1 LNEIK
6 SNPEENTKKEQS
18 SLKRIGNFIKEARLS
33 REQSVEEL
41 ASDLKIGS
49 HQLKAIE
56 EGNEEELPEKVF
68 VKAMVRRISQKLKL
82 DTEFIMNEF
91 ETEKQEVKIEEI
103 VEEVAK
109 KTNKTRKSKDLS
121 PVGFW
126 IFILI
131 SGLLGLI
138 ASSLILNLFSD
149 SSQNQTPKQ
158 EIIKKTG
165 QVCIQIRDVQGV
177 DDNPFDFETVKKNI
191 EDRLNPEF
199 EGQFKIMLVPNITN
213 ICYGRGVG
221 YKIEEIVLDEETQ
234 KISATK
240 IRAKMREEGKLK

>member
-1 LNEIK
+1 MFALKEIQ
-6 SNPEENTKKEQS
+6 SNPEDNTKKEQS
-18 SLKRIGNFIKEARLS
+18 PLKRIGNFIKEARLS

-91 ETEKQEVKIEEI
+91 NIERKEINIKEI
-103 VEEVAK
+103 VEEVSK
-109 KTNKTRKSKDLS
+109 KNQKSSQSNNLNRG
-121 PVGFW
+121 GFI
-126 IFILI
+126 IFVLI

-158 EIIKKTG
+158 ELIK
-165 QVCIQIRDVQGV
+165 
-177 DDNPFDFETVKKNI
+177 ETK
-191 EDRLNPEF
+191 
-199 EGQFKIMLVPNITN
+199 
-213 ICYGRGVG
+213 
-221 YKIEEIVLDEETQ
+221 
-234 KISATK
+234 
-240 IRAKMREEGKLK
+240 

>member
-1 LNEIK
+1 MKEIK
-6 SNPEENTKKEQS
+6 SYPEENTKKKQS

-33 REQSVEEL
+33 RDQSVEEL

-56 EGNEEELPEKVF
+56 EGNEDELPEKVF

-91 ETEKQEVKIEEI
+91 MIERQEIKIEEI
-103 VEEVAK
+103 VEEVSK
-109 KTNKTRKSKDLS
+109 KQNKTRQTRDLS

-138 ASSLILNLFSD
+138 ASSLIFNLFSD

-158 EIIKKTG
+158 ELI
-165 QVCIQIRDVQGV
+165 
-177 DDNPFDFETVKKNI
+177 EKN
-191 EDRLNPEF
+191 
-199 EGQFKIMLVPNITN
+199 
-213 ICYGRGVG
+213 
-221 YKIEEIVLDEETQ
+221 
-234 KISATK
+234 
-240 IRAKMREEGKLK
+240 

>member
-1 LNEIK
+1 MKEIK
-6 SNPEENTKKEQS
+6 SNPEDNTKREQY

-33 REQSVEEL
+33 RDQSVQDL

-91 ETEKQEVKIEEI
+91 KNERQDIKIEEI

-131 SGLLGLI
+131 SGFLGLI
-138 ASSLILNLFSD
+138 ASSLIFNLFSE
-149 SSQNQTPKQ
+149 SFQNQTPKQ
-158 EIIKKTG
+158 ELIKKT
-165 QVCIQIRDVQGV
+165 
-177 DDNPFDFETVKKNI
+177 K
-191 EDRLNPEF
+191 
-199 EGQFKIMLVPNITN
+199 
-213 ICYGRGVG
+213 
-221 YKIEEIVLDEETQ
+221 
-234 KISATK
+234 
-240 IRAKMREEGKLK
+240 

>member
-1 LNEIK
+1 MKEIK
-6 SNPEENTKKEQS
+6 SNPEDNPKREQS

-91 ETEKQEVKIEEI
+91 KTERQEIKIEEI

-109 KTNKTRKSKDLS
+109 KTHETRQFKNLS

-138 ASSLILNLFSD
+138 ASSLIFNLFSD
-149 SSQNQTPKQ
+149 LSL
-158 EIIKKTG
+158 IHI
-165 QVCIQIRDVQGV
+165 
-177 DDNPFDFETVKKNI
+177 
-191 EDRLNPEF
+191 
-199 EGQFKIMLVPNITN
+199 
-213 ICYGRGVG
+213 
-221 YKIEEIVLDEETQ
+221 
-234 KISATK
+234 
-240 IRAKMREEGKLK
+240 